1 METDSEDS
9 TKFKV
14 GQYIFVAHLCGEKLT
29 HGIVGEV
36 LALGTHMLH
45 TPHVVQH
52 VLPVTPELVQQQRV
66 SDEEGEDDHA
76 HVEELA
82 EAKVEVVLG
91 VSGTEVKEIL
101 GDHSWLSSCPEKI
114 SHLGKKAII

>member
-1 METDSEDS
+1 M
-9 TKFKV
+9 FV
-14 GQYIFVAHLCGEKLT
+14 VAHLCGEKLT

-66 SDEEGEDDHA
+66 GDEEGEDDHA

-82 EAKVEVVLG
+82 ESKVEVVLG
-91 VSGTEVKEIL
+91 VSGPEVEEVL
-101 GDHSWLSSCPEKI
+101 CDHSGLGSRAEKI
-114 SHLGKKAII
+114 PHLRKSN